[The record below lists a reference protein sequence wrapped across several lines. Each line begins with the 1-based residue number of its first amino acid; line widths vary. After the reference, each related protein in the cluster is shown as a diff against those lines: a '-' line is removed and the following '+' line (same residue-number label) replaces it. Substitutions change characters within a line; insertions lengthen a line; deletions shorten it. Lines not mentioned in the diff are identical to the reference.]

1 VADDEPVDEAP
12 TRSAR
17 TEKLWAEAR
26 IDPVEIALP
35 GGVGY
40 TLRAYRPPA
49 ELTDRDTEAPELDD
63 YDAASA
69 AVLRRRRG
77 TTEDDATEDDAA
89 EDIDVDE
96 ADEIDDDDEDEE
108 DEDQDEDDTEDDED
122 EDDEEEDQ
130 DAAPANEEVPIFL
143 GRKGRVY
150 LFHSPEKLVEFVK
163 SGAEHDLSQ
172 LDSWSDVVRK
182 IRADDVEPLD
192 DDRYE
197 LDLVVENLRGG
208 PDAWAPT
215 LILRAGEIARDLGFA
230 LRMEAVIVAL
240 SAGSPLDDLDEAL
253 RKTEDGGVGSFFA
266 KRKLRKIPATQSS
279 LAWRTVIGKISAAAD
294 WRD

>member
-17 TEKLWAEAR
+17 TEKLWADAK

-40 TLRAYRPPA
+40 TLRAYRPPD
-49 ELTDRDTEAPELDD
+49 ELTAGDGEAPELDD

-77 TTEDDATEDDAA
+77 TTEDEGADS
-89 EDIDVDE
+89 VDE
-96 ADEIDDDDEDEE
+96 ADEDLDEATADE
-108 DEDQDEDDTEDDED
+108 DEDQDDDEEDDTEDED
-122 EDDEEEDQ
+122 EDDEEDED
-130 DAAPANEEVPIFL
+130 APANEEVPIFL

-172 LDSWSDVVRK
+172 LDTWPELARK
-182 IRADDVEPLD
+182 IRADDVEPLE

-240 SAGSPLDDLDEAL
+240 SAGSPLDDLDDAL

>member
-1 VADDEPVDEAP
+1 
-12 TRSAR
+12 
-17 TEKLWAEAR
+17 
-26 IDPVEIALP
+26 
-35 GGVGY
+35 
-40 TLRAYRPPA
+40 
-49 ELTDRDTEAPELDD
+49 
-63 YDAASA
+63 
-69 AVLRRRRG
+69 VLRRRRA
-77 TTEDDATEDDAA
+77 TTEDDATDDDRVTDVDDVDEDLDEDEAEDEDDDAA
-89 EDIDVDE
+89 DLDDEDDEDDVKDE
-96 ADEIDDDDEDEE
+96 DDVEDEGDLEDEE
-108 DEDQDEDDTEDDED
+108 D
-122 EDDEEEDQ
+122 
-130 DAAPANEEVPIFL
+130 APANEEVPIFL

-172 LDSWSDVVRK
+172 LDTWPELVRK
-182 IRADDVEPLD
+182 IRTDDVEPLD

-208 PDAWAPT
+208 PDAWEPT

-230 LRMEAVIVAL
+230 LRIEPVIVAL

-266 KRKLRKIPATQSS
+266 KRRLRKIPATQSS